1 MQDDKTN
8 YLSDEDLQS
17 LIQSVEQE
25 GMLHA
30 PQYMKESILN
40 QIQTE
45 ERVSDISSHRSNNV
59 QLITYTLK
67 VGVAMAAAIALIV
80 LVPVREFGSYSDED
94 TRYERARY
102 EEWLDYQSGS
112 DKAEYEENREKEKSK
127 YLEERKSMYD
137 TTNEISSNLLNKV
150 NKIFGVED

>member
-40 QIQTE
+40 QIQTK

-94 TRYERARY
+94 TRYERASY

>member
-40 QIQTE
+40 QIQTKE
-45 ERVSDISSHRSNNV
+45 HVSAISSNCSNNV

-94 TRYERARY
+94 TRNERARN
-102 EEWLDYQSGS
+102 EEWLDYQSSS
-112 DKAEYEENREKEKSK
+112 DKAEYEENRKKEKTK

>member
-40 QIQTE
+40 QIQTK

-80 LVPVREFGSYSDED
+80 LVPVREFGRYSDED

>member
-80 LVPVREFGSYSDED
+80 LVPVRECGSYSDED